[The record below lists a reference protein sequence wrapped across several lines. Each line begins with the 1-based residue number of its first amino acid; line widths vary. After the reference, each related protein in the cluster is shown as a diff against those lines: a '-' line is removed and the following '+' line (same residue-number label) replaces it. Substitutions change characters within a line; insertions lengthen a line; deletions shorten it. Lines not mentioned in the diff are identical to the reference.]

1 MRLADGNPMTKT
13 LMLTLIFEVVVYV
26 LAIPGMIQVDN
37 IPVGTAL
44 AAGGAAAL
52 IPLLAAALLRRPI
65 GWVFAWLT
73 QVAGLALGLLTPW
86 MYVVGGIFALLF
98 VVSFVLGRKI
108 EQSAPTQ

>member
-1 MRLADGNPMTKT
+1 MLRNGNPMNRAIS
-13 LMLTLIFEVVVYV
+13 LALLFQIVVFV

-37 IPVGTAL
+37 VPVGTAL

-65 GWVFAWLT
+65 GWAFAWLA
-73 QVAGLALGLLTPW
+73 QLAGLALGLLTPW

-108 EQSAPTQ
+108 EQTAPTQ

>member
-1 MRLADGNPMTKT
+1 MLRNGNPMNRAIS
-13 LMLTLIFEVVVYV
+13 LALLFQIVVFV

-65 GWVFAWLT
+65 GWVFAWLA